1 VVLGAAALGALAM
14 LGFELGFVAVRIA
27 VFCAIVAG
35 FATSFL
41 LHRYERAAQQE
52 FATEQEA
59 RRRQEA
65 EVDQALGE
73 LRNRLAQAE
82 RRVAQLAGLEGRL
95 SELAG
100 TVETTTRRPA
110 VDPYAIATEVSS
122 VVRGETE
129 RLREDVRDD
138 VRSLR
143 DSVLDVNGRQQS
155 LESMQVGLQRELDS
169 LREDLA
175 HELSQLAGRQR
186 RTRSYAGGGY
196 SDSRSGPLDYDDSKS
211 DGTGWR

>member
-82 RRVAQLAGLEGRL
+82 RRVAQLSGLEGRF

-100 TVETTTRRPA
+100 TVETTRRPS

-129 RLREDVRDD
+129 RLREDVRED

-143 DSVLDVNGRQQS
+143 DSVLDVSGRQQS
-155 LESMQVGLQRELDS
+155 LESMQAELQRELDS

-196 SDSRSGPLDYDDSKS
+196 SDSRSGPLDYDGSNS